1 MNPIESISVPPFA
14 GAATVSSSN
23 GGGGVYQNTNGM
35 PLADGR
41 TLHMDLQSG
50 DGNKCSDLI

>member
-1 MNPIESISVPPFA
+1 MMD
-14 GAATVSSSN
+14 GQDQDATAPHS

-41 TLHMDLQSG
+41 TLHMDLRLGEGGVASILVMT
-50 DGNKCSDLI
+50 KI